1 MFILNISKPLWQ
13 CLGMLMAAN
22 FPKHQSL
29 RIFWVNPQ
37 TPQTE

>member
-13 CLGMLMAAN
+13 CLGMLAAN